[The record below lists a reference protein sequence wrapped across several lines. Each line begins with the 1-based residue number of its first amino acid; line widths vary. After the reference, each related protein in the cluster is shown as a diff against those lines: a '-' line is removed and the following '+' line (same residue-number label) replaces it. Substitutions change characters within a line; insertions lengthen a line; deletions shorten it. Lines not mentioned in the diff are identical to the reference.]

1 MNWIDWLVMLATLI
15 GIAAYGIWRT
25 RHIRSSETHMRGSD
39 DLNWMVIGFNIMATQ
54 ASAVTFLSLPGQ
66 AYEDGMR
73 FVQFYFGLPLAMI
86 FLSIFVIPYYYKLK
100 IYTAYEYLENRFGVN
115 TRVFT
120 ALLFLL
126 QRGFS
131 TGLSFFA
138 PSIVMSQLLGWSLN
152 FTILF
157 IAGLI
162 LAYTYVGGYKAVSY
176 TQTLQFS
183 VIWLGLFLAAGI
195 VFFQLPSDV
204 HFSDALSIAGKMGKV
219 NLVDFEFDLSNR
231 YNFWSGIIGGAFLA
245 ISYFGTD
252 QSQVARYLGGKSL
265 AEGRLGLM
273 LNAMIKVPM
282 QFLILGVGVLVFVF
296 YLFNQAPLHFNSNN
310 VNRLSGSAA
319 EQYQVLETQQKVVF
333 EQRRTAVDQMMQAMR
348 SGDDKGTAMAQAEVE
363 TLHATELQLREDAKA
378 LIKDHVPNAATKDT
392 DYVFIS
398 YVLQY
403 MPIGVIGL
411 LIAMILAAACSSGA
425 SAINAL
431 ATTTVID
438 IYQRLYKPEA
448 SDRHYLRMSKFFV
461 AAWCLISLGFAFSAQ
476 LFDNLIQAVNIIGSI
491 FYGVILGVF
500 LAAFFQPKVK
510 GRAVFIAAILT
521 QIIVIVVYVL
531 SEYKIDLN
539 LFGLVIPVR
548 VAYLWLN
555 LIGCLLVMGIAG
567 ILQGV
572 MPEKGDKNIVDASA

>member
-15 GIAAYGIWRT
+15 GIAAYGVWRT
-25 RHIRSSETHMRGSD
+25 RHVRSSETHMRGNQ
-39 DLNWMVIGFNIMATQ
+39 DLLWWVIGFNIMATQ
-54 ASAVTFLSLPGQ
+54 ASAITFLSLPGQ

-86 FLSIFVIPYYYKLK
+86 FLSIFVIPYYYRFK

-120 ALLFLL
+120 ALLFLI

-131 TGLSFFA
+131 TGISFFA
-138 PSIVMSQLLGWSLN
+138 PSIVMSELLGWSLN

-157 IAGLI
+157 ICGLI
-162 LAYTYVGGYKAVSY
+162 LTYTYVGGSKAVSY

-195 VFFQLPSDV
+195 VFYQLPPDV
-204 HFSDALSIAGKMGKV
+204 QFMDAVNIAGKMGKL
-219 NLVDFEFDLSNR
+219 NLVDFKFDLSSR
-231 YNFWSGIIGGAFLA
+231 YNIWSGVIGGAFLA

-265 AEGRLGLM
+265 SEGRLGLM
-273 LNAMIKVPM
+273 LNGLIKVPM
-282 QFLILGVGVLVFVF
+282 QFFILAVGVLVFVF
-296 YLFNQAPLHFNSNN
+296 YLFNPSPLHFNSNN

-319 EQYQVLETQQKVVF
+319 EQYHILETQQQRVF
-333 EQRRTAVDQMMQAMR
+333 EQRRSAANDLMLALREGDQERA
-348 SGDDKGTAMAQAEVE
+348 AQAEGEVK
-363 TLHATELQLREDAKA
+363 TLHQTELQLREDAKT
-378 LIKDHVPNAATKDT
+378 LIKDHLPSAVTKDT
-392 DYVFIS
+392 DYVFIT
-398 YVLQY
+398 YVLNFI
-403 MPIGVIGL
+403 PVGVIGL
-411 LIAMILAAACSSGA
+411 LLAMILAAACSSGA

-431 ATTTVID
+431 ATTTVVD

-448 SDRHYLRMSKFFV
+448 DDRHYLRMSKLFV
-461 AAWCLISLGFAFSAQ
+461 AVWSLISLAFAFSAQ

-500 LAAFFQPKVK
+500 LTAFFQPKVK

-521 QIIVIVVYVL
+521 QIIVIVVYAM
-531 SEYKIDLN
+531 SEYKLDLKI
-539 LFGLVIPVR
+539 LGWVIPVR

-555 LIGCLLVMGIAG
+555 LIGCLLVMGFAET
-567 ILQGV
+567 LQRLF
-572 MPEKGDKNIVDASA
+572 PRPSA

>member
-15 GIAAYGIWRT
+15 GIALYGIWRT
-25 RHIRSSETHMRGSD
+25 RHVRSSESHMRGNQD
-39 DLNWMVIGFNIMATQ
+39 MKWAVIGFNIMATQ

-86 FLSIFVIPYYYKLK
+86 FLSIFVIPYYYQLRV
-100 IYTAYEYLENRFGVN
+100 YTAYQYLENRFGVN

-120 ALLFLL
+120 ALLFLI

-138 PSIVMSQLLGWSLN
+138 PSIVMSELLGWSLN

-157 IAGLI
+157 IGGLI
-162 LAYTYVGGYKAVSY
+162 LAYTFIGGHIAVSY
-176 TQTLQFS
+176 TQTLQFT
-183 VIWLGLFLAAGI
+183 VIWLGLFMAAGI
-195 VFFQLPSDV
+195 VFYQLPADV
-204 HFSDALSIAGKMGKV
+204 HFGDALNIAGKMGKL
-219 NLVDFEFDLSNR
+219 NLVDFKFDLSNR

-273 LNAMIKVPM
+273 LNALIKVPM

-319 EQYQVLETQQKVVF
+319 EQYQVLETQQKTVF
-333 EQRRTAVDQMMQAMR
+333 EQRRSAVE
-348 SGDDKGTAMAQAEVE
+348 TMAQALRNGDEAQANAAEAEVK
-363 TLHATELQLREDAKA
+363 TLHATEMQLREDAKS
-378 LIKDHVPNAATKDT
+378 LIKDHVPDAATKDT
-392 DYVFIS
+392 DYVFIN

-411 LIAMILAAACSSGA
+411 LLAMILAAACSSGA

-438 IYQRLYKPEA
+438 IYQRLFKPIA
-448 SDRHYLRMSKFFV
+448 SDQHYLRMSKLFV
-461 AAWCLISLGFAFSAQ
+461 AVWCLISLAFAFSAQ

-500 LAAFFQPKVK
+500 LAAFFQPSVK
-510 GRAVFIAAILT
+510 GKAVFIAAILT
-521 QIIVIVVYVL
+521 QIIVIVVYML

-539 LFGLVIPVR
+539 LLGMTVPVR

-555 LIGCLLVMGIAG
+555 LIGCLLVMGIAWV
-567 ILQGV
+567 LQLG
-572 MPEKGDKNIVDASA
+572 MRKEEDFG

>member
-15 GIAAYGIWRT
+15 GIAAFGIWRT
-25 RHIRSSETHMRGSD
+25 RHIRSSETHMRGND
-39 DLNWMVIGFNIMATQ
+39 DLNWAVIGFNIMATQ
-54 ASAVTFLSLPGQ
+54 ASAITFLSLPGQ

-86 FLSIFVIPYYYKLK
+86 FLSIFVIPYFYKLK
-100 IYTAYEYLENRFGVN
+100 IYTAYEYLETRFGLN

-120 ALLFLL
+120 ASLFLI

-138 PSIVMSQLLGWSLN
+138 PSIVMSELLGWSLN

-157 IAGLI
+157 IGGLI
-162 LAYTYVGGYKAVSY
+162 LVYTYIGGFKAVSY
-176 TQTLQFS
+176 TQTLQFA
-183 VIWLGLFLAAGI
+183 VIWLGLFLAAGL
-195 VFFQLPSDV
+195 VFYQLPPDV
-204 HFSDALSIAGKMGKV
+204 HFVDAVNIAGKMGKI
-219 NLVDFEFDLSNR
+219 NLVDFKFDLSSR
-231 YNFWSGIIGGAFLA
+231 YNIWSGIIGGAFLA

-265 AEGRLGLM
+265 AEGRMGLM
-273 LNAMIKVPM
+273 LNGLIKVPM
-282 QFLILGVGVLVFVF
+282 QFIILGVGVLVFVF

-310 VNRLSGSAA
+310 VSRLSGSAA
-319 EQYQVLETQQKVVF
+319 EQYKVLETQQEKVF
-333 EQRRTAVDQMMQAMR
+333 EQRRLAVDGMMKAMR
-348 SGDDKGTAMAQAEVE
+348 KGDDEQAKAAQIEVQ
-363 TLHATELQLREDAKA
+363 TLHATELQLREDARS
-378 LIKDHVPNAATKDT
+378 LIKDHVPDAATKDT
-392 DYVFIS
+392 DYVFIT

-411 LIAMILAAACSSGA
+411 LLAMIIAAACSSGA

-438 IYQRLYKPEA
+438 LYQRLYKPAA
-448 SDRHYLRMSKFFV
+448 SDQHYLRMSKFFV
-461 AAWCLISLGFAFSAQ
+461 AVWCLISLGFAFSAQ

-510 GRAVFIAAILT
+510 GRAAFLAAILT
-521 QIIVIVVYVL
+521 QIIVIVVYVM
-531 SEYKIDLN
+531 SEYKMSLN
-539 LFGLVIPVR
+539 LFGWVIPVR

-567 ILQGV
+567 LLQGV
-572 MPEKGDKNIVDASA
+572 MPEKEKEEVVG